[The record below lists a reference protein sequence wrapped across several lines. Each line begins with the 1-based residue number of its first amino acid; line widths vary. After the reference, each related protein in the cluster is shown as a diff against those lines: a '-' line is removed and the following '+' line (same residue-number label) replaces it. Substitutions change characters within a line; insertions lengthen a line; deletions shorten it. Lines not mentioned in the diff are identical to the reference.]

1 VVSLVE
7 QMISSES
14 IFFDPDRF
22 EHFLKVPSIAIQS
35 IRHNRE
41 FQRALKAFIYSYY
54 LQNHLKQ

>member
-1 VVSLVE
+1 VE